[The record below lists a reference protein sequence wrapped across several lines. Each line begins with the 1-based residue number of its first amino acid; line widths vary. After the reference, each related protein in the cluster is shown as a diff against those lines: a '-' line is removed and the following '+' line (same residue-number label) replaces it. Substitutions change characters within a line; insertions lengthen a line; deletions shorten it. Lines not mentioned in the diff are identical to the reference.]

1 MGTRQGITHF
11 QTSAFPPFESE
22 DMMTKDIDRCTRIA
36 ELLLIENEAKK
47 LEKASNVFNITDTI
61 FSIFDYEEDKGVEMT
76 PIEKLMY
83 AILTRVADEFYECY
97 GQELELG
104 ISCQQQI
111 GQYRVDFLVTA
122 TFSDD
127 KVIIECDGHD
137 FHEKTKEQAKHDK
150 ERDRY
155 LTSQGYKILRYTG
168 SEIYNDFIKIERELS
183 DLLDV
188 PVSKKSLFSERRNAK

>member
-76 PIEKLMY
+76 RLK
-83 AILTRVADEFYECY
+83 
-97 GQELELG
+97 
-104 ISCQQQI
+104 
-111 GQYRVDFLVTA
+111 
-122 TFSDD
+122 
-127 KVIIECDGHD
+127 
-137 FHEKTKEQAKHDK
+137 
-150 ERDRY
+150 
-155 LTSQGYKILRYTG
+155 
-168 SEIYNDFIKIERELS
+168 N
-183 DLLDV
+183 
-188 PVSKKSLFSERRNAK
+188 